1 MGRHI
6 VVMFPVPKPVL
17 EALST
22 LYYIY
27 YCPQLSDRETFY
39 QTSHSDVVA
48 ALTNGTQGIT
58 AFEIDHL
65 PNVRI
70 IGAFGAGFENIDVE
84 AARSKGIVVTHGP
97 GTNSKAVA
105 DHAMALLLAVS
116 RHIVPMHERVQHG
129 GWDVFN
135 MRWPSVYGKRLGIMG
150 FGRIGMEIAKRAVG
164 FDLEIGY
171 HNRSER
177 RDVTYSYFGDLPAL
191 AKWCDY
197 LVCASPGG
205 GSTRNAINAQVLQN
219 LGSDGVLV
227 NIGRGSIV
235 DTEALVKALKT
246 GIIAGAGLDVI
257 EGEPD
262 VPKSVIGLKN
272 LTMTPHIAGNCPE
285 AVIAKQ
291 ELFMKNLELC
301 LDGYPPLT
309 PVPEKL

>member
-1 MGRHI
+1 MKQQI
-6 VVMFPVPKPVL
+6 VVMFPIPESEL
-17 EALST
+17 SALSNA
-22 LYYIY
+22 YNIY
-27 YCPQLSDRETFY
+27 YCPQSSDQVAFY
-39 QTSHSDVVA
+39 QSSHNNVVA

-58 AFEIDHL
+58 AFQIAQL
-65 PNVRI
+65 PNVKI

-84 AARSKGIVVTHGP
+84 AARARGIEVTHGP

-116 RHIVPMHERVQHG
+116 RHIVPMHERVQQG
-129 GWDVFN
+129 GWDVSN
-135 MRWPSVYGKRLGIMG
+135 VHWPSVYGKRIGIMG
-150 FGRIGMEIAKRAVG
+150 LGRIGMEIAKRATG

-177 RDVTYSYFGDLPAL
+177 NDLAYPYFDNLLAL

-205 GSTRNAINAQVLQN
+205 DSTRNAINAQVLKN
-219 LGSDGVLV
+219 LGADGVLI
-227 NIGRGSIV
+227 NIGRGSV
-235 DTEALVKALKT
+235 VNTKALVKALKT

-262 VPKSVIGLKN
+262 VPKSAIGLKN

-285 AVIAKQ
+285 AMIAKQ
-291 ELFMKNLELC
+291 ELFMKNVELC
-301 LDGYPPLT
+301 LNGYPPST
-309 PVPEKL
+309 PIPEKQ

>member
-1 MGRHI
+1 MSQQI
-6 VVMFPVPKPVL
+6 IVMFPVPDPVL

-22 LYYIY
+22 SYYIH

-39 QTSHSDVVA
+39 KTSHKDVVA
-48 ALTNGTQGIT
+48 VLTNGTRGMT
-58 AFEIDHL
+58 AFEIDQL

-84 AARSKGIVVTHGP
+84 AARAKGIVVTYGP

-105 DHAMALLLAVS
+105 DHALALLLAVS
-116 RHIVPMHERVQHG
+116 RHFFPMHERVQQG
-129 GWDVFN
+129 GWDVSN

-150 FGRIGMEIAKRAVG
+150 LGRIGMEIAKRAVG

-177 RDVTYSYFGDLPAL
+177 SDEAYSYFNDLSAL

-205 GSTRNAINAQVLQN
+205 GSTRNAINSQVLQN
-219 LGSDGVLV
+219 LGSDGVLI
-227 NIGRGSIV
+227 NIGRGTIV
-235 DTEALVKALKT
+235 DTKALVKALKT
-246 GIIAGAGLDVI
+246 GVIAGAGLDVI

-262 VPKSVIGLKN
+262 IPKSIIGLKN
-272 LTMTPHIAGNCPE
+272 LTITPHIAGNCPE

-291 ELFMKNLELC
+291 ELFMENVELC
-301 LDGYPPLT
+301 LNGSPPLT
-309 PVPEKL
+309 PVPQK